1 MRKSCFHSSQNELTM
16 YSLSTNIVK
25 RQKIILNTLFIA
37 HHIVYTQLRC
47 AINNELFH
55 NILNEL
61 FFYFENNIFVN
72 DGVCPR
78 SANLIFAFSDYI
90 ENMLDEEISFYI
102 NSEKKDD
109 IENFRLVAR
118 QGIEY
123 WLKQNMKTLM
133 I

>member
-1 MRKSCFHSSQNELTM
+1 
-16 YSLSTNIVK
+16 
-25 RQKIILNTLFIA
+25 
-37 HHIVYTQLRC
+37 
-47 AINNELFH
+47 
-55 NILNEL
+55 
-61 FFYFENNIFVN
+61 
-72 DGVCPR
+72 
-78 SANLIFAFSDYI
+78 
-90 ENMLDEEISFYI
+90 MLDEEISFYI

>member
-1 MRKSCFHSSQNELTM
+1 M
-16 YSLSTNIVK
+16 
-25 RQKIILNTLFIA
+25 
-37 HHIVYTQLRC
+37 
-47 AINNELFH
+47 NNEVFH

-72 DGVCPR
+72 DGVWPR

-109 IENFRLVAR
+109 IKNFRLVAR